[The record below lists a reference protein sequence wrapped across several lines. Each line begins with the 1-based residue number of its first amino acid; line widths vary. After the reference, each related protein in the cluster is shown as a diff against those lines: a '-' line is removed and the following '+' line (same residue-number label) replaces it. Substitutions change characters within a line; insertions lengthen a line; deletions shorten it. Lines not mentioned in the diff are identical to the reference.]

1 MVRSSRQKGSDPAT
15 EAEARSRE
23 KENDWGVQSV
33 LPAGNSS
40 VTVEM
45 WTDRGRG
52 VCMGEGEEDG
62 QCGCGGVET
71 GHLGWHHLIV
81 WDNKHMVIGSECRP
95 AIIVRQKILQFHSS
109 QYL

>member
-1 MVRSSRQKGSDPAT
+1 MIAVSAVSSPMVRSSQQKGSDPAT

-52 VCMGEGEEDG
+52 VCMGEGEEVASVDVG
-62 QCGCGGVET
+62 EVKPGT
-71 GHLGWHHLIV
+71 
-81 WDNKHMVIGSECRP
+81 
-95 AIIVRQKILQFHSS
+95 
-109 QYL
+109 